1 MQKFIA
7 NAFFERKYCNYIFI
21 LLYLIAVSF
30 KIATLCK
37 FLYYNHLNTIPL
49 EKQQRHQIILN
60 EVHIHNR
67 VLLTDLAGILKV
79 SIDTARRDVTE
90 LDDLQKLK
98 KVHGGA
104 VSNGFNIY
112 SGRNREIYELGNKS
126 IIAQKGI
133 SLLNKGDVV
142 LMSGGSTNL
151 ELAKLVPHNLN
162 LTFFTPSLP
171 MAIELLNNVSENDEV
186 IFIGGKLSRGSQLA
200 TGGSSINILSE
211 LKADICFLGT
221 GYIDANE
228 GVTAIDW
235 DIAQMK
241 KAMIKAS
248 KKLVSL
254 TISEKLNTTNR
265 YKICDIDAIK
275 TLVTELD
282 PNSQLLNKYRERSIT
297 LL

>member
-1 MQKFIA
+1 MNK
-7 NAFFERKYCNYIFI
+7 K
-21 LLYLIAVSF
+21 
-30 KIATLCK
+30 
-37 FLYYNHLNTIPL
+37 
-49 EKQQRHQIILN
+49 QRHQIILN

-112 SGRNREIYELGNKS
+112 SGRNREIYELGSKT

-133 SLLNKGDVV
+133 SLISKGDVV
-142 LMSGGSTNL
+142 LISGGSTNL
-151 ELAKLVPHNLN
+151 ELVKLIPKNLN

-171 MAIELLNNVSENDEV
+171 MAIELLNNVSEHEDV
-186 IFIGGKLSRGSQLA
+186 IFIGGKLSRRSQLA

-211 LKADICFLGT
+211 ITADICFLGT
-221 GYIDANE
+221 GYLDVDE

-235 DIAQMK
+235 EIAQMK
-241 KAMIKAS
+241 KAMLNAS
-248 KKLVSL
+248 KKIVSL
-254 TISEKLNTTNR
+254 TISEKLNTVNR
-265 YKICDIDAIK
+265 YKICDINTID

-282 PNSQLLNKYRERSIT
+282 PNSNVLDQYRERNIN
-297 LL
+297 LI

>member
-1 MQKFIA
+1 MKK
-7 NAFFERKYCNYIFI
+7 N
-21 LLYLIAVSF
+21 
-30 KIATLCK
+30 
-37 FLYYNHLNTIPL
+37 
-49 EKQQRHQIILN
+49 QRHNIILN
-60 EVHIHNR
+60 EVHLHNR

-79 SIDTARRDVTE
+79 SIDTVRRDVKE
-90 LDDLQKLK
+90 LDDLKQLT

-112 SGRNREIYELGNKS
+112 SGRKREIYELGNKS

-133 SLLNKGDVV
+133 SLLNNGDVV
-142 LMSGGSTNL
+142 LISGGSTNI
-151 ELAKLVPHNLN
+151 EFAKLLPQNMD

-171 MAIELLNNVSENDEV
+171 MAIELLNNASENDDV

-221 GYIDANE
+221 GYLDVNDGI
-228 GVTAIDW
+228 TAIDW

-254 TISEKLNTTNR
+254 TISEKLNTNNR
-265 YKICDIDAIK
+265 YKICDIDTIDILA
-275 TLVTELD
+275 TELD
-282 PNSQLLNKYRERSIT
+282 PNSQVLDKYREKNIT
-297 LL
+297 LI

>member
-1 MQKFIA
+1 MRFKSAI
-7 NAFFERKYCNYIFI
+7 NNN
-21 LLYLIAVSF
+21 LLYYANINFAIYL
-30 KIATLCK
+30 KLK
-37 FLYYNHLNTIPL
+37 KL
-49 EKQQRHQIILN
+49 QRHQIILN

-67 VLLTDLAGILKV
+67 ILLTDLAGILKV
-79 SIDTARRDVTE
+79 SIDTVRRDVTE
-90 LDDLQKLK
+90 LDTLQQLK

-112 SGRNREIYELGNKS
+112 SGRKREIYELTNKS

-133 SLLNKGDVV
+133 SLLNDGDVV
-142 LMSGGSTNL
+142 LITGGSTNL
-151 ELAKLVPHNLN
+151 ELAKLLPQHLN

-186 IFIGGKLSRGSQLA
+186 IFIGGKLSKRSQLA
-200 TGGSSINILSE
+200 TGGHSINILSD

-221 GYIDANE
+221 GYIDIEN

-235 DIAQMK
+235 EIAQMK
-241 KAMIKAS
+241 KALIKAS

-254 TISEKLNTTNR
+254 TISEKLNTHNR
-265 YKICDIDAIK
+265 HKICDIEAIN

-282 PNSQLLNKYRERSIT
+282 PNSQELKRYRDKNIKLL
-297 LL
+297 

>member
-1 MQKFIA
+1 M
-7 NAFFERKYCNYIFI
+7 
-21 LLYLIAVSF
+21 
-30 KIATLCK
+30 
-37 FLYYNHLNTIPL
+37 
-49 EKQQRHQIILN
+49 EKKQRHNIILN

-79 SIDTARRDVTE
+79 SIDTARRDVKE
-90 LDDLQKLK
+90 LDGLQKLK

-112 SGRNREIYELGNKS
+112 SGRKREIYEVGNKS

-133 SLLNKGDVV
+133 SLLNKGDIV
-142 LMSGGSTNL
+142 LISGGSTNI
-151 ELAKLVPHNLN
+151 EFSKLIPQNLD

-171 MAIELLNNVSENDEV
+171 MAIELLNNVSENNDV

-200 TGGSSINILSE
+200 HGGSSINILSE
-211 LKADICFLGT
+211 IKADICFLGT
-221 GYIDANE
+221 GWLDVNE
-228 GVTAIDW
+228 GITAIDW

-254 TISEKLNTTNR
+254 TISEKLNTSNR
-265 YKICDIDAIK
+265 FKICDIDVIN

-282 PNSQLLNKYRERSIT
+282 PNSLILNRYREKNII

>member
-1 MQKFIA
+1 LK
-7 NAFFERKYCNYIFI
+7 
-21 LLYLIAVSF
+21 
-30 KIATLCK
+30 
-37 FLYYNHLNTIPL
+37 
-49 EKQQRHQIILN
+49 KQQRHQIILD

-67 VLLTDLAGILKV
+67 VLLADLSSILKV
-79 SIDTARRDVTE
+79 SMDTVRRDVKE
-90 LDDLQKLK
+90 LDDLKKLK

-112 SGRNREIYELGNKS
+112 SDRNMEIYELASKS

-142 LMSGGSTNL
+142 LISGGSTNL
-151 ELAKLVPHNLN
+151 EFAKLLPQKLN

-171 MAIELLNNVSENDEV
+171 MAIELLNNVSEDDKV
-186 IFIGGKLSRGSQLA
+186 IFIGGKLSRRSQLA

-211 LKADICFLGT
+211 IKADICFLGT
-221 GYIDANE
+221 GWLDVSE
-228 GVTAIDW
+228 GITAIDW
-235 DIAQMK
+235 EIAQLK
-241 KAMIKAS
+241 KAMINAS
-248 KKLVSL
+248 KRLVSL

-265 YKICDIDAIK
+265 YKICDINALD

-282 PNSQLLNKYRERSIT
+282 PNSTILDQYRERGIK